1 MLCAGRLNRPQ
12 NGIYHYKVLYT
23 VRGVT
28 DEILCIT
35 SKDVF
40 EKCGIKK
47 STLHNM
53 LNGRIVKMHKDYTVE
68 RISQKV

>member
-1 MLCAGRLNRPQ
+1 MLSCGRLNRPQ

-53 LNGRIVKMHKDYTVE
+53 LNGRIVKMHKDYRVE

>member
-1 MLCAGRLNRPQ
+1 MLSCGRLNRPQ

-53 LNGRIVKMHKDYTVE
+53 LNGRIVKMHKYYRVE
-68 RISQKV
+68 RTSQKV

>member
-1 MLCAGRLNRPQ
+1 MLCSGRLNRPQ

-28 DEILCIT
+28 DEILRIT

-53 LNGRIVKMHKDYTVE
+53 LNGRIVKMHKDYRVE
-68 RISQKV
+68 RISQKI